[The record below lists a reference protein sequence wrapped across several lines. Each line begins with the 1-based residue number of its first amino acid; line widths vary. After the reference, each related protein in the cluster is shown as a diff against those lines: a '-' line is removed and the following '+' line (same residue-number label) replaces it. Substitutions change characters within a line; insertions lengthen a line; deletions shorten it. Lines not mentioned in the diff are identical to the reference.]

1 MGNIVNSL
9 FVFVCSPRRIRAVK
23 KSEKR
28 LCDADRLCYLY
39 TYRRT
44 NHETPTN
51 QTTSHNTTMKM
62 KTYAAYAPTKTG
74 KMVAIATTDA
84 TSKEDAV
91 RVLSRFASC
100 VDVRT
105 VTVKLDK

>member
-1 MGNIVNSL
+1 
-9 FVFVCSPRRIRAVK
+9 
-23 KSEKR
+23 
-28 LCDADRLCYLY
+28 
-39 TYRRT
+39 
-44 NHETPTN
+44 
-51 QTTSHNTTMKM
+51 MKM

-84 TSKEDAV
+84 TSKQDAV